1 MEKQQ
6 GFLSRGGRYP
16 DLMFTVITVLQ
27 IWNGREKGNAKG
39 NPPVRRK
46 LAYVLEKPE
55 PSYWWWR
62 RRKGN
67 II

>member
-1 MEKQQ
+1 
-6 GFLSRGGRYP
+6 
-16 DLMFTVITVLQ
+16 MFTVITVLQ

-55 PSYWWWR
+55 PSYWWWG

-67 II
+67 VI